1 MYMDIH
7 PILVHFP
14 VALLTIYALMEIL
27 PLENK
32 FGRTYFNIK
41 FAFLFIGVIASF
53 PAYWTGGFAGE
64 AIEHGPLGKIV
75 EYHAFFAGATM
86 TAGIVML
93 VAYLAKL
100 KSMYP
105 ISKYSIWYDKYTPNL
120 LKSLFGM
127 ITIRGF
133 MVFAAILLLIFV
145 TITGGLGGSLV
156 YGPDADPFVQFLYK
170 VFNLY

>member
-1 MYMDIH
+1 MHMDIH

-14 VALLTIYALMEIL
+14 VALLTIYALMEVL

-41 FAFLFIGVIASF
+41 FAFLIIGVVASF

-64 AIEHGPLGKIV
+64 SVEHGPLGKIV
-75 EYHAFFAGATM
+75 EYHAVFAGATM
-86 TAGIVML
+86 VTGIVML

-100 KSMYP
+100 KSIYSM
-105 ISKYSIWYDKYTPNL
+105 SKYGVAYDKYVPAIIAR
-120 LKSLFGM
+120 LFGLF
-127 ITIRGF
+127 TNRGF
-133 MVFAAILLLIFV
+133 MVFASILLLIFV

-156 YGPDADPFVQFLYK
+156 YGPDADPFVRFLYRIL
-170 VFNLY
+170 NLS